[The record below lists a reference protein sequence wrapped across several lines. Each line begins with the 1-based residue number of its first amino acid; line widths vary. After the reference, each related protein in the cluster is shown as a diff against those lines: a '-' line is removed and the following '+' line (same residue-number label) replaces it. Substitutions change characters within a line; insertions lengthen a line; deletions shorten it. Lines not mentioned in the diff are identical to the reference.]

1 MFYTSWGKVA
11 IEERIALELHAQC
24 SIAFDTSCLKV
35 VVMGIIVLGLF
46 DNFFLANFQLG
57 FWLSYFEAQIF

>member
-1 MFYTSWGKVA
+1 V
-11 IEERIALELHAQC
+11 ILELHARC

>member
-1 MFYTSWGKVA
+1 
-11 IEERIALELHAQC
+11 
-24 SIAFDTSCLKV
+24 
-35 VVMGIIVLGLF
+35 MGIIVFGLF